1 MTTVLKCLPPSS
13 TVLHICSAVKILPT
27 TATMSDQQLQS
38 VRHCE
43 DTSRFIL
50 RLDADSEAVLKYKR
64 WAL

>member
-1 MTTVLKCLPPSS
+1 MTTALKRLPPSS
-13 TVLHICSAVKILPT
+13 SILRICSAVKILPDT
-27 TATMSDQQLQS
+27 VNMSDQQLQP

-43 DTSRFIL
+43 DTSRFVL